1 MASVLP
7 LFNAHYSIGRSI
19 LTLEKTEEESDNSPD
34 SVFALA
40 KQSNLKKIF
49 LIDDTM
55 SGFLQAFS
63 NAQEMDLSLIFGLRI
78 SICSDLTQK
87 NEEARKETCKYVIIA
102 KNNEGYKRLIKIYT
116 LASQDGFYYVPRI
129 DFKNL
134 NKLWNEKDLQLAI
147 PFYDSFI
154 FNNIMGHAT
163 CIPDFSKIKPVF
175 FIESNNLPFDKL
187 VEKRVH
193 NYAKDKYDTVNTQ
206 SIFYKEKRDFKAYL
220 TFRCINNRSTLGRP
234 NLDHMSSNECCLES
248 WREKNG

>member
-1 MASVLP
+1 MADVLP
-7 LFNAHYSIGRSI
+7 LFKSHYSIGRSI

-87 NEEARKETCKYVIIA
+87 NEEALKETCKYVIIA

-134 NKLWNEKDLQLAI
+134 KLEEKKNYKD
-147 PFYDSFI
+147 FYLK
-154 FNNIMGHAT
+154 IM
-163 CIPDFSKIKPVF
+163 
-175 FIESNNLPFDKL
+175 EN
-187 VEKRVH
+187 
-193 NYAKDKYDTVNTQ
+193 
-206 SIFYKEKRDFKAYL
+206 
-220 TFRCINNRSTLGRP
+220 
-234 NLDHMSSNECCLES
+234 
-248 WREKNG
+248 